1 MLRLSVFLLLLANA
15 LFFAWTQGA
24 LDHLMEQSSTG
35 DREPERQANQVRPD
49 VLTVL
54 SASAPS
60 ARTDPPRSECL
71 EAGPFGPADIA
82 SVETAASALVTNLP
96 WSRRQ
101 AEIPG
106 VWVVL
111 MGPYANRNL
120 LEKKIDELKRARLE
134 FEEITDLPAFKFSL
148 ALGGRHPSAQAATTA
163 LSALGERG
171 IQSATVAAIKPP
183 LTQWFLRLENPDAA
197 QAKQLRALQG
207 PPWGAGWSACP

>member
-24 LDHLMEQSSTG
+24 MDHLIDLRSTG
-35 DREPERQANQVRPD
+35 DRELERQANQVRPD
-49 VLTVL
+49 DLTVL
-54 SASAPS
+54 SASAPG
-60 ARTDPPRSECL
+60 ARIEPPRSECL

-82 SVETAASALVTNLP
+82 LVEKAASALVPNVP

-101 AEIPG
+101 AEFPG

-111 MGPYANRNL
+111 MGPYANREL
-120 LEKKIDELKRARLE
+120 LEKKINELRQARVE

-148 ALGGRHPSAQAATTA
+148 ALGGRYPSAQAATTA
-163 LSALGERG
+163 LSALGEQG
-171 IQSATVAAIKPP
+171 IKSATVAAIKPP
-183 LTQWFLRLENPDAA
+183 LTQWFLRLENTDAA

-207 PPWGAGWSACP
+207 PPWGAGWVACT